1 MDILW
6 IILAFV
12 LAFIGLAGAL
22 IPGLP
27 GPPIAFLALVLIN
40 FTEKTAYDSRFF
52 ILTGILAVVITLL
65 DYYIPIYGTKKLGG
79 SKAGVWG
86 STIGLL
92 VSLIL
97 FPILGIVIGPF
108 GLLGIIAAPF
118 FGAYLGEKWAGKADE
133 HAWKSA
139 IGSFLGF
146 LAGTF
151 IKLIYAIAV
160 FYFLIQTLVIN
171 HF

>member
-1 MDILW
+1 MDIIW

-12 LAFIGLAGAL
+12 LAFIGLTGAL

-40 FTEKTAYDSRFF
+40 FTEKTAYDNRFF
-52 ILTGILAVVITLL
+52 IITGLLALTITLF
-65 DYYIPIYGTKKLGG
+65 DYYVPIYGTKKLGG
-79 SKAGVWG
+79 SRAGVWG

-118 FGAYLGEKWAGKADE
+118 FGAYLGEKWAGKADK

-151 IKLIYAIAV
+151 IKLIYGVTII
-160 FYFLIQTLVIN
+160 YFLVKTLVAN
-171 HF
+171 YF

>member
-1 MDILW
+1 MDIIW
-6 IILAFV
+6 IILAFA

-40 FTEKTAYDSRFF
+40 FTEKTTYSSRFF
-52 ILTGILAVVITLL
+52 VITGLLALIITLL

-108 GLLGIIAAPF
+108 GLLGIIAAPVL
-118 FGAYLGEKWAGKADE
+118 GAYLGEKWAGKADE
-133 HAWKSA
+133 HAWRSA

-151 IKLIYAIAV
+151 IKLIYGVTII
-160 FYFLIQTLVIN
+160 YFLVKTLVAN
-171 HF
+171 YF